1 MILVT
6 GASGFVGQH
15 LVRYLSER
23 GHSVRALY
31 FNTSPGEGL
40 KALDNVEW
48 LQCDLLDVFAVEDAM
63 TGIEEIYHCAGIVS
77 FERHRREELMHFNVE
92 STANMVNEALEQGVR
107 KLLYVSSVAALGR
120 PEKPGEPVT
129 EDVQWEESG
138 QYSAYGLSKYF
149 AEMEVWRAMA
159 EGLNAVII
167 NPATILGEGNWDQG
181 SARLIKVA
189 YSEFPFFTQGIT
201 GWVDVQDVVKVA
213 CVLMEEDVRDER
225 FILSAGNYQYREIFS
240 IMAAEMGR

>member
-1 MILVT
+1 M
-6 GASGFVGQH
+6 
-15 LVRYLSER
+15 
-23 GHSVRALY
+23 
-31 FNTSPGEGL
+31 

-149 AEMEVWRAMA
+149 AEM
-159 EGLNAVII
+159 
-167 NPATILGEGNWDQG
+167 
-181 SARLIKVA
+181 
-189 YSEFPFFTQGIT
+189 
-201 GWVDVQDVVKVA
+201 
-213 CVLMEEDVRDER
+213 
-225 FILSAGNYQYREIFS
+225 
-240 IMAAEMGR
+240 